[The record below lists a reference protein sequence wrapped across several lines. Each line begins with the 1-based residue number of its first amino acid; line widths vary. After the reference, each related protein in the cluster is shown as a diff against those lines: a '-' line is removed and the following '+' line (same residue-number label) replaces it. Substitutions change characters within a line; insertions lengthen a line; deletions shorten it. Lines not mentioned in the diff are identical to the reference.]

1 MLAPRSACSKATR
14 PAAAGAR
21 TASRRVARMRGERAQ
36 RSMRGKR
43 ARPATAS
50 VGVVTRMASSRPQ
63 GRHKRTHSGPV
74 LLRTLDDLVKVSQT
88 LGASSRQQRARRTI
102 MSNWQMPRD
111 PAWWQPDGSFTCP
124 MGKLTKREVDQE
136 RAKGGIKAI
145 SGPQLTCVCHGMRRQ
160 CSNSAPSMWMTM
172 AWCPTRTSPQR

>member
-1 MLAPRSACSKATR
+1 MESGRVLRQLSASHPYGKFQATGE
-14 PAAAGAR
+14 AQTDTFR
-21 TASRRVARMRGERAQ
+21 TRALTY
-36 RSMRGKR
+36 
-43 ARPATAS
+43 PN
-50 VGVVTRMASSRPQ
+50 
-63 GRHKRTHSGPV
+63 
-74 LLRTLDDLVKVSQT
+74 DLVKVSQT

-102 MSNWQMPRD
+102 MSNSQMPRD